1 MSSNLSTI
9 LPWYLSAY
17 RELIAT
23 PLECPMD
30 KGPLG
35 LGANLR
41 ITSDVFPGRS
51 LKPSFFLCLSLSRA
65 SGAKLSNSLRTP
77 SIPSSRAMEL
87 ALVTSFSTND
97 SRLFT
102 RVLSCSLSA
111 RTLPRTL
118 PDCPLPLY
126 SIAFCNAYLRT
137 ASRSSRPKTSSS
149 VIFYI

>member
-1 MSSNLSTI
+1 M
-9 LPWYLSAY
+9 
-17 RELIAT
+17 AT

-41 ITSDVFPGRS
+41 ITSDVLPGRS
-51 LKPSFFLCLSLSRA
+51 LKPSFFLCLSLSKA
-65 SGAKLSNSLRTP
+65 SGANLSNSLRTP
-77 SIPSSRAMEL
+77 SIPSSRAIKL
-87 ALVTSFSTND
+87 ALVTSSSTNN

-111 RTLPRTL
+111 RTLPNTL
-118 PDCPLPLY
+118 PDCPFPPY

-137 ASRSSRPKTSSS
+137 ASRSSNAKTSFS